1 MIWNN
6 APLVIQYR
14 ALRDYL
20 KHDAV
25 ELLKSLRHV
34 LQDVQGEKK
43 SLFQRMLDVPVC
55 HRSYSLRERPAVKLS
70 QAIPFMTR
78 EDGTLLLG
86 VMEYI
91 TEGIVPLIHVY
102 YSSLFARS
110 SPTEQDEEELEI
122 AVQIASA
129 LIVSIQ

>member
-1 MIWNN
+1 MIWTNN
-6 APLVIQYR
+6 IPLVIQYR

-20 KHDAV
+20 KRDAV
-25 ELLKSLRHV
+25 VLLQNFRRV
-34 LQDVQGEKK
+34 LQDVQEEKMN
-43 SLFQRMLDVPVC
+43 LFQRMLDVPVC
-55 HRSYSLRERPAVKLS
+55 HRSYSLRERPVVKLS
-70 QAIPFMTR
+70 QAIPFMTG

-102 YSSLFARS
+102 YSSLS